1 MRTPGF
7 GGAWKAKIAGL
18 VSRAKKANELSP
30 SVVKHDKL
38 DDGVLGDMIER
49 ALLFRTTR
57 TDAPEV
63 DLEGITDDEGNQ
75 IKLGDKEKG
84 RVLDYIAWED
94 LFDDVFRC
102 LHTYDE
108 PELKPANEVKPSRE
122 LNRRIIQQIT
132 SHENF
137 QKLRPDTRHS
147 PIEAA
152 FTAISMAERLQ
163 ETLQTEL
170 VEFVVRAKEMA
181 DMEDEMPAGGG
192 GGGKQEGQGEG
203 SGGGGGGGQSQPNL
217 PPIFDKKQKK
227 QQQPPSPGGSGTQ
240 GETSPGNKENPTP
253 EGEGG
258 PDSSRLED
266 IAQQLAEKAAEQQQS
281 GLGASV
287 MQAIEQSLREG
298 QEGADIMSSLPGLG
312 PGSETRVSPEQMIEL
327 AKRWRE
333 SPILRNVSR
342 MTGRL
347 QRDMRQKRARR
358 VVGGVEEIV
367 DVTTGNDLA
376 WLLPHELAKLKHP
389 LLKRDFMRQYHE
401 KTLLEYETE
410 GSESAGRGPIV
421 ICIDGSGS
429 MGGAPNEWARSVAL
443 ALITIAR
450 KEKRDAAAVEF
461 SSSGQ
466 IKRWEFL
473 KKERF
478 NPDNVLDFTTHFFGG
493 GTQIAS
499 GMLSAKEFIDTRP
512 EFRKADIVLIT
523 DGQDYFNDERD
534 GTMRQQ
540 LQDKGVRVHGV
551 AIGSEA
557 QNNGY
562 LQQMC
567 DSVVSAY
574 DMAGPNEATTHIA
587 EAIN

>member
-1 MRTPGF
+1 MRKPGF
-7 GGAWKAKIAGL
+7 RGAWKAKIAGL
-18 VSRAKKANELSP
+18 VSRAKRANDLSS
-30 SVVKHDKL
+30 SVIKHDKL
-38 DDGVLGDMIER
+38 DDGVLSDMIER

-75 IKLGDKEKG
+75 IKLGDKERG

-132 SHENF
+132 SHESF

-181 DMEDEMPAGGG
+181 EMEDEMPSGGAPGGG
-192 GGGKQEGQGEG
+192 GGGEGEG
-203 SGGGGGGGQSQPNL
+203 SGSGSGGGAGEQNL

-227 QQQPPSPGGSGTQ
+227 QQAPTPGGSGTE
-240 GETSPGNKENPTP
+240 GETAPGNKGNPTP

-258 PDSSRLED
+258 SERLEQL
-266 IAQQLAEKAAEQQQS
+266 AQQLAEKAAEQQQS
-281 GLGASV
+281 GLGTNV
-287 MQAIEQSLREG
+287 MKAIEESLREG
-298 QEGADIMSSLPGLG
+298 QEGADVMSSLPGLG
-312 PGSETRVSPEQMIEL
+312 PGNETRVSPEQMIEL

-333 SPILRNVSR
+333 SPILRNVSQ

-389 LLKRDFMRQYHE
+389 LLKRDFMRQFHE

-429 MGGAPNEWARSVAL
+429 MSGAANEWARSVAL
-443 ALITIAR
+443 ALVTIAR

-461 SSSGQ
+461 SSAGQ
-466 IKRWEFL
+466 IKRWQFL

-478 NPDNVLDFTTHFFGG
+478 EPDNVLDFVTHFFGG

-534 GTMRQQ
+534 GTMREE
-540 LQDKGVRVHGV
+540 LQNKGIRVHGV

-557 QNNGY
+557 ENNGY